1 MSLLLDTHVFLWVVI
16 RQTLSDRATDLFFD
30 PENELFLSAASYW
43 EICIKRSIGKLALD
57 ADWVNLFNAVIV
69 ANEISWLPITQ
80 EHCQRI
86 TTLPMLHGDPF
97 DRLLIAQAL
106 CEEMTL
112 LTADANIMRYDVL
125 TLW

>member
-1 MSLLLDTHVFLWVVI
+1 MRLLLDTHVFLWVVT
-16 RQTLSDRATDLFFD
+16 RQTLSERATSLFSD
-30 PENELFLSAASYW
+30 PANELYLSAASYW

-57 ADWVNLFNAVIV
+57 KDWVNLFNSVLV

-80 EHCQRI
+80 VHCQRI
-86 TTLPMLHGDPF
+86 ITLPMIHGDPF

-112 LTADANIMRYDVL
+112 LTADANILRYEVPA
-125 TLW
+125 LW